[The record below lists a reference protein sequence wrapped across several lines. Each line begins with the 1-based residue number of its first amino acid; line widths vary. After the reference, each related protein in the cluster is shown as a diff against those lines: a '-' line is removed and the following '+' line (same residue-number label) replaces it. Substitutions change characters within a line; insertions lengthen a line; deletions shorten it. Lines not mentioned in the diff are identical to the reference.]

1 MGRGHQPRRKLTP
14 GQRQRHHKNRPH
26 QLERLEPRMMLAAVL
41 GWSSGAM
48 EPFQSTVP
56 GQYADVAAGNSP
68 QAATSPLADLPGTP
82 NPLPV
87 ESSIP
92 LHENLLLRPNHDTSD
107 LHTPAPAQ
115 SVEENL
121 ENQPSTKH
129 LQPTSLS
136 QTEQQLHPTHHQH
149 ALDEVTGAISQAFG
163 ASLLDGDYN
172 GDGTVDTADYTVWRD
187 GLGTTFTQADYDVW
201 KDNFGNTATIVT
213 EDEFTPDEG
222 IRLEG
227 GTIPR
232 AGIDQESGTIALYY
246 TVGPNE
252 YVATSN
258 DGGMSFSGDQLV
270 SDRYLDPRNV
280 KMPEPNDHGETIW
293 RRYLLNIHQ
302 GFFESQI
309 STDGIHF
316 VPEEGVRYD
325 PPNSDNIG
333 VYTTFAT
340 ATGRIGLMYIGD
352 KGTTSGNVRL
362 AYSDDNGETF
372 QLEDDNPLGDA
383 GTHDAGMN
391 QRDPYA
397 IVLDDGTIKVFT
409 MVQGGPQA
417 PHPGHR
423 SVGYIYSF
431 TSTDHGETFV
441 QDESIRL
448 QPDDFEEFYVWSLND
463 PSVIELPDGRFRMYV
478 AAKISQNADGSD
490 VEWGIVSVTTSL
502 ASQPA
507 SVQTEYLSDGS
518 IVCRPEGEG
527 PFPAIL
533 YNHGGKGDAVGG
545 DLEGTC
551 VALAEEGY
559 VVRAEKRPA
568 SISLNGQLDDV
579 LSGLDALLADPT
591 VDADQVGIMGFS
603 RGGLL
608 ALQAAIVRPDDIASV
623 LLMAPAHGRNS
634 LAETLQDVSA
644 LTAPVHI
651 YVAENDSFQ
660 ADHVQLAEEVFDALT
675 EAEKQVDLTIYP
687 AFGSD
692 GHELF
697 FEVREPYWSDAVHY
711 FNTTLT
717 ITESEP
723 SEGHSL
729 QLDYLNTDEMVGG
742 THRPEIF
749 VTPSGEIVA
758 LVVQPGEGTAHEV
771 GRWKHQGYR
780 FSETMEPIGEPFMI
794 SQITTEFGEPADH
807 RAVIVDDQL
816 VVVYQ
821 SNIFDEEA
829 GSCAGGPAEDC
840 LKSQSLM
847 LARFTLDGEELFR
860 GPIVAN
866 VPAEDFSLD
875 NFPDHCLW
883 WDDGTLIVSTGGK
896 NNRTLSFR
904 EVNIED
910 GSVLATHRVAT
921 SREGIPSAIGNSLI
935 RTETG
940 LYLLSYSLGHDSK
953 LVISQLDSNYQ
964 PTQVATFSGD
974 GEERSFPTGVLQ
986 YQDYLLVGYLSRDA
1000 NRAAD
1005 IQENP
1010 FQPRLLILDHAFHE
1024 VDNIEVSN
1032 EDGFAHVHPTLA
1044 HQDGVLYFA
1053 WSRRTST
1060 GPQVNV
1066 TQYRLG
1072 FSESETPAEENEA
1085 QTSAAAYRIPPQQQN
1100 VHVDSSTPVEKQ
1112 EATTHQPSPLAPS
1125 TPRKA
1130 DQLLPQNRRPQS
1142 RPRPAAP
1149 LRDIVMTDW
1158 GRQEPDEVNPST
1170 EHGWNS
1176 LPWKS
1181 FLSDRF
1187 PK

>member
-1 MGRGHQPRRKLTP
+1 MGRGHQQRRKLTK
-14 GQRQRHHKNRPH
+14 GHRRRHRKNRPN
-26 QLERLEPRMMLAAVL
+26 QLEMLEPRMMLAAVL

-56 GQYADVAAGNSP
+56 DRFAKVLPGSSQPTVNSLQPGFSGP
-68 QAATSPLADLPGTP
+68 QAPLSAGTSSPLDENFSSPP
-82 NPLPV
+82 N
-87 ESSIP
+87 
-92 LHENLLLRPNHDTSD
+92 HENSGLQ
-107 LHTPAPAQ
+107 TPVPAK
-115 SVEENL
+115 SVNEGI
-121 ENQPSTKH
+121 
-129 LQPTSLS
+129 
-136 QTEQQLHPTHHQH
+136 TEQQPGQNQEPENAWQIEQGQQPDPSQNDLG
-149 ALDEVTGAISQAFG
+149 AVTTGVTQAVG
-163 ASLLDGDYN
+163 SSLLGGDYN
-172 GDGTVDTADYTVWRD
+172 GDGTVDAADYTVWRD

-201 KDNFGNTATIVT
+201 KENFGNSTSNATG
-213 EDEFTPDEG
+213 DEFTPDDG

-232 AGIDQESGTIALYY
+232 AGIDQDTGTIALYY

-258 DGGMSFSGDQLV
+258 DGGMNFSDDQPV

-280 KMPEPNDHGETIW
+280 EMPEPNQNGETIW
-293 RRYLLNIHQ
+293 RRYMLDRHQ
-302 GFFESQI
+302 GVFESQV

-316 VPEEGVRYD
+316 VPEDGVRYD

-352 KGTTSGNVRL
+352 KGTTDGNVRL

-372 QLEDDNPLGDA
+372 QLADENPLGDA

-397 IVLDDGTIKVFT
+397 IVLDDGTIRVFT
-409 MVQGGPQA
+409 MVQGGSQA
-417 PHPGHR
+417 PLPGQR

-441 QDESIRL
+441 QDEGIRL
-448 QPDDFEEFYVWSLND
+448 QPDDFDEFYVWSLND

-478 AAKISQNADGSD
+478 AAKISESADGSD
-490 VEWGIVSVTTSL
+490 TEWGIVSVTTSL
-502 ASQPA
+502 VAQES
-507 SVQTEYLSDGS
+507 SIQTEYLSDGS
-518 IVCRPEGEG
+518 IVCRPAGEG

-591 VDADQVGIMGFS
+591 VDTNHVGIMGFS

-608 ALQAAIVRPDDIASV
+608 ALQAAIARPNDIDSV
-623 LLMAPAHGRNS
+623 LLMAPAHGINS

-644 LTAPVHI
+644 ITAPVHI
-651 YVAENDSFQ
+651 YVAENDTLQ
-660 ADHVQLAEEVFDALT
+660 ADHVQLAEDVFDALT
-675 EAEKQVDLTIYP
+675 EAGKQVDLTIYP
-687 AFGSD
+687 AFGND
-692 GHELF
+692 GHSLF
-697 FEVREPYWSDAVHY
+697 FEVRDPYWSDAIDY
-711 FNTTLT
+711 FNATLT
-717 ITESEP
+717 TTESEP
-723 SEGHSL
+723 SEGTSL
-729 QLDYLNTDEMVGG
+729 QLDYLNTDELVVG

-749 VTPSGEIVA
+749 IAPSGEILA
-758 LVVQPGEGTAHEV
+758 LVVQPGGGSVHEV

-780 FSETMEPIGEPFMI
+780 FSETMEQIGEPFMI

-821 SNIFDEEA
+821 SNVFDEEA

-847 LARFTLDGEELFR
+847 LARFSLEGEELFR

-883 WDDGTLIVSTGGK
+883 WNDGTLIVSTGGK
-896 NNRTLSFR
+896 NNSTLAFR

-910 GSVLATHRVAT
+910 GSVLATHRVNT
-921 SREGIPSAIGNSLI
+921 DREGIPSAIGNSLV

-940 LYLLSYSLGHDSK
+940 FYLLSYALGNDSE

-974 GEERSFPTGVLQ
+974 AEERSFPTGVLQ

-1000 NRAAD
+1000 NGSAD

-1010 FQPRLLILDHAFHE
+1010 FQPRLLILDQAFNE
-1024 VDNIEVSN
+1024 IDNIQISN

-1044 HQDGVLYFA
+1044 QQDGVLYYA
-1053 WSRRTST
+1053 WSKRTST

-1066 TQYRLG
+1066 TQYRLS
-1072 FSESETPAEENEA
+1072 FLESELPDQDDED
-1085 QTSAAAYRIPPQQQN
+1085 QISSADYSVPPQQQN
-1100 VHVDSSTPVEKQ
+1100 VYVDPGTPAVKQ
-1112 EATTHQPSPLAPS
+1112 GVKTRRPSPLEPF
-1125 TPRKA
+1125 TPTNPR
-1130 DQLLPQNRRPQS
+1130 QQS
-1142 RPRPAAP
+1142 RPSPAAP
-1149 LRDIVMTDW
+1149 LEDIVMTRW
-1158 GRQEPDEVNPST
+1158 GRRERHEVNPSI
-1170 EHGWNS
+1170 GLRWN
-1176 LPWKS
+1176 LPKWES
-1181 FLSDRF
+1181 ILSDMLAE
-1187 PK
+1187 